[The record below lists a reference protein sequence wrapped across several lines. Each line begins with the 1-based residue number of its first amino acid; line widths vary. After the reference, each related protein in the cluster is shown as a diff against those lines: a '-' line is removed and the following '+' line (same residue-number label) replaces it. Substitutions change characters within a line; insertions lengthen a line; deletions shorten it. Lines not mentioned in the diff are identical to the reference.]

1 MAAGC
6 FNKHHIAILGDAID
20 IAEDMTSNYFRLS
33 LDQWKRHP
41 FDVEILSNI
50 IDMEIKNNAF
60 AILKKYRQEEDITKG
75 VRQKEREYFIIYLQ
89 DKQILKAIGRDKN
102 LKLLPLLSY
111 IIIHELVH
119 IIRFCNF
126 QVRFDLEGEKSI
138 AEEEKIVHQTT
149 RDILKDLSL
158 PNLPY
163 ILGSYSPEKVNM
175 DVCFI

>member
-6 FNKHHIAILGDAID
+6 FNKYHIAILRDAID

-33 LDQWKRHP
+33 LEQWKRHP
-41 FDVEILSNI
+41 FDVKILSNI
-50 IDMEIKNNAF
+50 VDVEIKNNAF
-60 AILKKYRQEEDITKG
+60 AILKKHMQVNDGTKEL
-75 VRQKEREYFIIYLQ
+75 RQKGREYFIIYLQ

-119 IIRFCNF
+119 IVRFCNF
-126 QVRFDLEGEKSI
+126 QVRFDLQGEKSI
-138 AEEEKIVHQTT
+138 VEEEKIVHQTT
-149 RDILKDLSL
+149 REILKDLSL

-163 ILGSYSPEKVNM
+163 ILGSYSPEKINM